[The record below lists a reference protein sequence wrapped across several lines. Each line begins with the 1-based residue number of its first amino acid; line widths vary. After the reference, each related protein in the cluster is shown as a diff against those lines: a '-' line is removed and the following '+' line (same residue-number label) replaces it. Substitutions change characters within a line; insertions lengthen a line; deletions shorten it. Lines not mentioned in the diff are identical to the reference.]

1 VLAKYREQVDV
12 RAFGTG
18 ERIVF
23 LEYTRENFEA
33 TRQWTQAHDL
43 FGGPPSAGYD
53 QAALV

>member
-1 VLAKYREQVDV
+1 MGR
-12 RAFGTG
+12 RG
-18 ERIVF
+18 EGLLHRVF

-43 FGGPPSAGYD
+43 FSGPPPAGYD